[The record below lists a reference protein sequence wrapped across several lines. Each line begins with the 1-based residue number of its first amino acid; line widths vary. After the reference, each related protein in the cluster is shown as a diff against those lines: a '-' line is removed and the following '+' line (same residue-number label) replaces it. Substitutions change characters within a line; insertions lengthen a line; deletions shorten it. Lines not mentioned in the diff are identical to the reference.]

1 MTLQN
6 TPADFGPTGGQP
18 QLTGAAPYPHAFS
31 SNLVGGYKHRRT
43 YKKFMK
49 GKKSYKKGVRKYLSS
64 VSSPGI
70 FSKLLRKFKGSR
82 KSRRSR
88 KR

>member
-1 MTLQN
+1 MTLQIA
-6 TPADFGPTGGQP
+6 PADFGATGGQP

-64 VSSPGI
+64 LSSPGI
-70 FSKLLRKFKGSR
+70 FSKLIRRFKG
-82 KSRRSR
+82 KAKRSR